1 MDEKTVSPPAPPS
14 LEASYQMAGQR
25 QDDASPGRLEAFVRT
40 TQTMPESPSLRPRKA
55 RLRAGAAW
63 LIAVLALAAALTE
76 AAPAAAQQQIGPVSG
91 LALPRFVS
99 LKSDRVNLHE
109 GPSKEHPTLWV
120 YERAGLPVEITAEF
134 ETWRKIRDSEGTEG
148 WVLHSL
154 LSGRRTALVAP
165 WKKEPALAYARDRAT
180 PLARLSPGVVA
191 NLRLCD
197 GSWCRVSGEGFDG
210 FVKQENLWGV
220 YPGEKID

>member
-1 MDEKTVSPPAPPS
+1 MDANRLPSP
-14 LEASYQMAGQR
+14 R
-25 QDDASPGRLEAFVRT
+25 R
-40 TQTMPESPSLRPRKA
+40 
-55 RLRAGAAW
+55 
-63 LIAVLALAAALTE
+63 AAAAVRFAFAALLF
-76 AAPAAAQQQIGPVSG
+76 AAPAGAGAQQQVGSASG
-91 LALPRFVS
+91 LPLPRYVS

-165 WKKEPALAYARDRAT
+165 WKKEPILAYGADRRTAV
-180 PLARLSPGVVA
+180 AKLSPGVVA
-191 NLRLCD
+191 NLRRCD
-197 GSWCRVSGEGFDG
+197 GSWCRVSGDGFD
-210 FVKQENLWGV
+210 VYVEQEGLWGV
-220 YPGEKID
+220 YPGERIE